1 MSTIAQVA
9 NFVAP
14 HSGGIRTVLAELAD
28 GYGAAGHEVVQIVPG
43 TERTTEHVSWGRR
56 EVLPGVAI
64 AGTGYRML
72 RPAQVRHV
80 LDDST
85 PDRVEVHDRTTLRG
99 LCRWARHSGVRST
112 VVSHERVDR
121 LLAHWMPTPAAR
133 GVADTSNRRLA
144 QGYDSVVCTTD
155 WAAVEFERL
164 GVRNLRQVPLGI
176 DHDLFTPTARDDALR
191 ARFVKDGEVLLV
203 MASRLSPEKRP
214 DLAIAA
220 LSVLVHH
227 GVLARLAIAGDGP
240 LRGRL
245 AHQASEL
252 PVVFLGHLS
261 ARADVA
267 RLFASA
273 DVVLAPG
280 PVETFGLSA
289 VEALGCGTPVVV
301 NANSALPSVIGDAGI
316 AAAGSGMAF
325 AAAVQ
330 RLLQRPPDQRRREA
344 RQRAERYSW
353 PDSVRGFLAVHD
365 LDSTPVA
372 S

>member
-14 HSGGIRTVLAELAD
+14 HSGGIRTVLAELAG
-28 GYGAAGHEVVQIVPG
+28 GYGAAGHEVVQVVPG
-43 TERTTEHVSWGRR
+43 AARATEQHTWGRR
-56 EVLPGVAI
+56 EVLLGVAVG
-64 AGTGYRML
+64 GTGYRML

-80 LDDST
+80 LDECV

-99 LCRWARHSGVRST
+99 LCRWARKAGVRST

-121 LLAHWMPTPAAR
+121 LLAQRIPSSAAR
-133 GVADTSNRRLA
+133 AAADVSNRRLS
-144 QGYDSVVCTTD
+144 QGYDSVVCTTE
-155 WAAVEFERL
+155 WAADEFQRI
-164 GVRNLRQVPLGI
+164 GADNLRLVPLGA
-176 DHDLFTPTARDDALR
+176 DLDLFTPSARDETLR
-191 ARFVKDGEVLLV
+191 ARMVKDGELLLV
-203 MASRLSPEKRP
+203 LASRLSPEKRP

-240 LRGRL
+240 LRARL
-245 AHQASEL
+245 TYQAKGL

-261 ARADVA
+261 ERADVA

-273 DVVLAPG
+273 DIVLAPG
-280 PVETFGLSA
+280 AVETFGLSA

-330 RLLQRPPDQRRREA
+330 RLLQRAPQQRHSAARE
-344 RQRAERYSW
+344 RAERYRW
-353 PDSVRGFLAVHD
+353 PDTVRGFLDVHD
-365 LDSTPVA
+365 LTRMPIA